1 MSLKISAQV
10 KELIPSIVQVSD
22 FVNRINILDKKVNF
36 DFEDKGIYNK
46 ITSLV
51 TYYGVNNS
59 DKNCCKKYKE
69 FSDLIPVLNTMLAQH
84 RVAVMKV
91 SFGEDN
97 PFLQTPFILDHI

>member
-97 PFLQTPFILDHI
+97 PFLQTPFILDQI

>member
-10 KELIPSIVQVSD
+10 KELVPSIVQVSD

-51 TYYGVNNS
+51 TYYRVNNS
-59 DKNCCKKYKE
+59 DKKYE
-69 FSDLIPVLNTMLAQH
+69 EL
-84 RVAVMKV
+84 
-91 SFGEDN
+91 
-97 PFLQTPFILDHI
+97 